1 MVYILKNGASKKEIA
16 LIEKRLQSKREI
28 DYSKYFGK
36 VKLKIDPLI
45 IQKELRNE
53 WK

>member
-1 MVYILKNGASKKEIA
+1 MVLVLKKGASKKEIQT
-16 LIEKRLQSKREI
+16 IEKRLHLRREF

-36 VKLKIDPLI
+36 IKLKNDPLS